1 MDISW
6 IHPDTQ
12 KVLDYPET
20 LGKAVA
26 LKYFCWEK
34 LDRTE
39 EAYISSKLL
48 YLAKLIDK
56 ENNNQFGNKEI

>member
-1 MDISW
+1 MAISW

-26 LKYFCWEK
+26 LKYP
-34 LDRTE
+34 
-39 EAYISSKLL
+39 
-48 YLAKLIDK
+48 
-56 ENNNQFGNKEI
+56 